1 MRHSFTWRKFEPNV
15 AVVAYLVVGD
25 NKDTTDTTMMPS
37 SQSSNHETG
46 GKPSR
51 YKIMTVKRGFSQEG
65 DGILDY
71 LVNFLV
77 QSDSLR
83 D

>member
-1 MRHSFTWRKFEPNV
+1 M
-15 AVVAYLVVGD
+15 VAYLVVGD
-25 NKDTTDTTMMPS
+25 NKDATDPTMMPS

-46 GKPSR
+46 SKPSR

-71 LVNFLV
+71 LVNFPV